1 VADTKPIRNKSCSQR
16 CGSAAIDPLR
26 RGLLLAGVAAA
37 AAGLLPTEGRA
48 DDEDPRRKMRPQVGD
63 EFVRFEGDQEGAVIA
78 AEDLHLGADPIIAW
92 AMDPATKLPR
102 DGSRLNQV
110 LLLRLDPSS
119 LGPETLEHS
128 ADGLVAYSA
137 ICTHAQCTV
146 SAWMPDSRVLH
157 CPCHQS
163 EFDPR
168 HDAKVVGGP
177 APRPLAALPLKIVD
191 GKPTVAAGF
200 IGKIG
205 MDQPAM

>member
-1 VADTKPIRNKSCSQR
+1 VADGKPIHNKSCPQG
-16 CGSAAIDPLR
+16 CDSAGINPLR
-26 RGLLLAGVAAA
+26 RGLLLAGAAA
-37 AAGLLPTEGRA
+37 AAGGLLPKAGRA

-63 EFVRFEGDQEGAVIA
+63 QFVRFEGDQEGAVIA

-119 LGPETLEHS
+119 MGPETLDHA
-128 ADGLVAYSA
+128 ADGIVAYSA

-146 SAWMPDSRVLH
+146 AGWMPELQVLH

-163 EFDPR
+163 EYDPR
-168 HDAKVVGGP
+168 HNAEVVGGP
-177 APRPLAALPLKIVD
+177 ALRPLAALPLKIEA
-191 GKPTVAAGF
+191 GKPRVAAGF

-205 MDQPAM
+205 MDQPTM